1 VHRSRAKSRQASEKR
16 REARKP
22 PQRQGA
28 CAHTHTHKKKRAARR
43 GEDTDTGIDS
53 IPYPAGEDREHR
65 VVWCR
70 RLPTWLPR
78 ALPPCSRRQPAP
90 RGPGGRGGSE
100 PHRRRRR
107 RVWDGKEEG
116 AGSGGPSGFYP
127 RRAPLLFITM
137 AWQGKAG
144 HHSTAS
150 SPRVT
155 CLSRSAP
162 TVLGSWPCLPASA
175 CLSAARGVSSLFA
188 RILTAPSL
196 LAVFF
201 LVPRRTPKRSPFTL
215 LLLLASEDA
224 LPTNNQ
230 LRRCVICKTV
240 YALFCSGRSK
250 RRTSKELRRLCFIP
264 MSLWYYLRLAA
275 VVSWKNYA
283 KFLA

>member
-1 VHRSRAKSRQASEKR
+1 VHRSRAKSRQASKKR

-28 CAHTHTHKKKRAARR
+28 RARAHTHTHKKRAARR

-78 ALPPCSRRQPAP
+78 ALPPWSRRQPAP
-90 RGPGGRGGSE
+90 RGPGGGGSE
-100 PHRRRRR
+100 RRRRRRR

-127 RRAPLLFITM
+127 RRAPLFFIIM
-137 AWQGKAG
+137 AGQVRPPQ
-144 HHSTAS
+144 HRLLS
-150 SPRVT
+150 SRRLPLALRPDRLGLLALPACL
-155 CLSRSAP
+155 CLSVCRSRRLLP
-162 TVLGSWPCLPASA
+162 FCTHFNRSLPA
-175 CLSAARGVSSLFA
+175 RG
-188 RILTAPSL
+188 
-196 LAVFF
+196 FF
-201 LVPRRTPKRSPFTL
+201 FCVPRRTPKRSPFTL

-224 LPTNNQ
+224 LLPTNNQ

-240 YALFCSGRSK
+240 YALLCCGRSK

-264 MSLWYYLRLAA
+264 MSLWYY
-275 VVSWKNYA
+275 
-283 KFLA
+283 

>member
-1 VHRSRAKSRQASEKR
+1 VSSPPHVVAACPASLLAQAARA
-16 REARKP
+16 ARTG
-22 PQRQGA
+22 GA
-28 CAHTHTHKKKRAARR
+28 WRKRAAPAAAAACVGREGRR
-43 GEDTDTGIDS
+43 GGQRRAFRFLPASRSVIF
-53 IPYPAGEDREHR
+53 YNHGRAGE
-65 VVWCR
+65 
-70 RLPTWLPR
+70 
-78 ALPPCSRRQPAP
+78 
-90 RGPGGRGGSE
+90 
-100 PHRRRRR
+100 
-107 RVWDGKEEG
+107 
-116 AGSGGPSGFYP
+116 
-127 RRAPLLFITM
+127 
-137 AWQGKAG
+137 
-144 HHSTAS
+144 
-150 SPRVT
+150 
-155 CLSRSAP
+155 AP